1 MRLIH
6 TSDWH
11 LGATLGEA
19 SRAEDHRLFLQ
30 WLKDLITT
38 DGIDALLVSG
48 DIFDQSNPSAEAQR
62 AYYSFLRE
70 LGETPLRQV
79 IITGGNHD
87 SPSRLDA
94 PGELLGHLGIHV
106 VGGIEADPA
115 TWGRCLCPLRDARGR
130 VEAVVAAA
138 PFVHEWRLGFRT
150 LDGTAEE
157 RNTALADRF
166 RAFYSSLAD
175 RAEALHPGVPL
186 LAMGHLACA
195 GSLLLDAPLETHLVG
210 TLGTLP
216 ESIFDPRFAY
226 VALGHIHRNYALAG
240 GRAHYCG
247 SPVPLNAR
255 EGATR
260 RLVNR
265 VRLEEGA
272 GLAWERV
279 PVPSFRSVLELAG
292 SPEEISAALAGLAW
306 EEPLPAMLS
315 LELRVD
321 SHQTGLEEA
330 VRAQVAA
337 MQPRPVLV
345 DLRQVQL
352 RPGGEAGRPEAVPS
366 LDALEPREVFR
377 LLCAARGE
385 NLEELMPAFESLLAE
400 ELQ

>member
-115 TWGRCLCPLRDARGR
+115 TWGRCLCPLRDGRGQ

-138 PFVHEWRLGFRT
+138 PFVHEWRLGFRA
-150 LDGTAEE
+150 LEGTPEE
-157 RNTALADRF
+157 RNSLLADRF
-166 RAFYSSLAD
+166 RAFYSALAD
-175 RAEALHPGVPL
+175 RAEAQYPGVPL
-186 LAMGHLACA
+186 LAMGHLACV
-195 GSLLLDAPLETHLVG
+195 GSQLQDAPLETHLVG

-216 ESIFDPRFAY
+216 ATIFDPRFAY
-226 VALGHIHRNYALAG
+226 VALGHIHRNFAFAD
-240 GRAHYCG
+240 GRAHYSG
-247 SPVPLNAR
+247 SPIPLNAR
-255 EGATR
+255 EGASQ

-265 VRLEEGA
+265 VRLEGA

-292 SPEEISAALAGLAW
+292 SPDEMAAALAGLAW
-306 EEPLPAMLS
+306 REPLPAMLS
-315 LELRVD
+315 LELRVP

-337 MQPRPVLV
+337 MDPRPVLV

-352 RPGGEAGRPEAVPS
+352 RSGSGPERELPS

-385 NLEELMPAFESLLAE
+385 HAEELMPAFESLLAE
-400 ELQ
+400 ELR

>member
-30 WLKDLITT
+30 WLKDFIVA

-106 VGGIEADPA
+106 VGGLEADPD
-115 TWGRCLCPLRDARGR
+115 TWGRCLCPLRDARGQ

-138 PFVHEWRLGFRT
+138 PFVHEWRLGFRA

-157 RNTALADRF
+157 RNTLLADRF
-166 RAFYSSLAD
+166 RAFYQALAD

-195 GSLLLDAPLETHLVG
+195 GATLQDAPLETHLVG
-210 TLGTLP
+210 TLGALP
-216 ESIFDPRFAY
+216 ASIFDPRFGY
-226 VALGHIHRNYALAG
+226 VALGHIHRNYTVAG

-255 EGATR
+255 EGAAQR
-260 RLVNR
+260 QVNR
-265 VRLEEGA
+265 VWLEQG
-272 GLAWERV
+272 GLAWDRV
-279 PVPSFRSVLELAG
+279 PVPSFRKVLEFAG
-292 SPEEISAALAGLAW
+292 SPEEIQAALAGLAW
-306 EEPLPAMLS
+306 DEPLPAMLS

-330 VRAQVAA
+330 VRTQVAA
-337 MQPRPVLV
+337 LDPRPTLV
-345 DLRQVQL
+345 ELRQVQL
-352 RPGGEAGRPEAVPS
+352 RSAAEGLPELPA
-366 LDALEPREVFR
+366 LDALAPREVFR

-385 NLEELMPAFESLLAE
+385 NVDELLPAFESLLGE
-400 ELQ
+400 EIQ